1 HPPKALTGKQNS
13 GYDQPTIVQPFLV
26 AGFSRIVQCKMSMKP
41 ELIPMQ
47 HEHETG
53 CGEMGMLRPD
63 ASEDAECRTFK
74 PRTNPG
80 VSGIERRNRVRR
92 ARADADLRLDR
103 TRSGS
108 ARVRPTQQEGARVN
122 SRLHRE
128 NDGAEPGA
136 DHTVNPNVSG
146 HREGAGGDLSAAP
159 VRSPLHRCRH
169 RASGR
174 RGSRARTSE
183 RIGNAADSGAR
194 V

>member
-1 HPPKALTGKQNS
+1 MP
-13 GYDQPTIVQPFLV
+13 LV
-26 AGFSRIVQCKMSMKP
+26 TWVRSVCLGAGFDGLVRLGIISSVSSLAIAVWQRIVQCKMSMKP

-146 HREGAGGDLSAAP
+146 HR
-159 VRSPLHRCRH
+159 
-169 RASGR
+169 
-174 RGSRARTSE
+174 
-183 RIGNAADSGAR
+183 
-194 V
+194 